1 VAKGFGM
8 TEVALEGLTKSYGP
22 KMHGQGQVIGPVSL
36 EVRRGELVS
45 LLGPS
50 GCGKTT
56 VLRMIAGF
64 AKPASGRIRLRDEDV
79 TASPPHLRRA
89 ALVFQS
95 YALFPHLSVFEN
107 IAFGLRRRRMAKAEL
122 VPRVARMIAVM
133 RLDGLA
139 DRLPQALSGGQQQ
152 RVALARALVI
162 EPAVILLDEPFSSL
176 DTKLRETTRMELRR
190 LQQELGF
197 TAILV
202 THDQG
207 EALSISD
214 RIAVMDKGLLV
225 QIGSAQDIYYRPVSP
240 FVAEFVGRSNRVPGG
255 ILRPESIRILPA
267 DAPEGQLATVS
278 SCAFLGAASEL
289 TVRLH
294 DGLML
299 TLAADGQAPLRHAP
313 GAQIRV
319 AWPQDAVITFGGPS

>member
-1 VAKGFGM
+1 M
-8 TEVALEGLTKSYGP
+8 TEVALEGLTKTYGP
-22 KMHGQGQVIGPVSL
+22 NQVIGPVSL
-36 EVRRGELVS
+36 EVRRGELLS

-64 AKPASGRIRLRDEDV
+64 VTPTSGSIRLRDEEV
-79 TASPPHLRRA
+79 TASPPHRRRA
-89 ALVFQS
+89 ALVFQN

-107 IAFGLRRRRMAKAEL
+107 IAFGLRRRRLAKAEIAA
-122 VPRVARMIAVM
+122 RVARMIAMM
-133 RLDGLA
+133 RLEGLA
-139 DRLPQALSGGQQQ
+139 DRLPPALSGGQQQ

-176 DTKLRETTRMELRR
+176 DTKLREATRMELRR

-214 RIAVMDKGLLV
+214 RIAVMDAGRLV
-225 QIGSAQDIYYRPVSP
+225 QIGSAQDIYYRPASP
-240 FVAEFVGRSNRVPGG
+240 FVAEFVGRANHVPGG

-267 DAPEGQLATVS
+267 DAPEGQTATIS
-278 SCAFLGAASEL
+278 ACAFLGAASEL
-289 TVRLH
+289 TVRTA
-294 DGLML
+294 DGLVL
-299 TLAADGQAPLRHAP
+299 TIAADGQAPLRHPP
-313 GAQIRV
+313 GTQIKI
-319 AWPQDAVITFGGPS
+319 AWPRDAVISFGGPS

>member
-1 VAKGFGM
+1 VAQGSGMSELALSGLVKAFG
-8 TEVALEGLTKSYGP
+8 T
-22 KMHGQGQVIGPVSL
+22 GQRIGPVSL

-64 AKPASGRIRLRDEDV
+64 VAPTQGNVTLRDEDV
-79 TASPPHLRRA
+79 TRRPPHLRPA
-89 ALVFQS
+89 ALVFQN

-107 IAFGLRRRRMAKAEL
+107 IAFGLRRRRLAKAEITE
-122 VPRVARMIAVM
+122 RVGRMIATM

-139 DRLPQALSGGQQQ
+139 ERRPKALSGGQQQ

-176 DTKLRETTRMELRR
+176 DSKLRESTRAELRH
-190 LQQELGF
+190 LQRQIGF
-197 TAILV
+197 TAVLV

-214 RIAVMDKGLLV
+214 RIAVMEQGQIV
-225 QIGSAQDIYYRPVSP
+225 QLGTAQDIYYRPASR
-240 FVAEFVGRSNRVPGG
+240 FVAEFIGRSNPVPGG
-255 ILRPESIRILPA
+255 VLRPESIRILPA
-267 DAPEGQLATVS
+267 EAEEGHLATVC
-278 SCAFLGAASEL
+278 SCVFLGAASEL
-289 TVRLH
+289 VIRTE
-294 DGLML
+294 DGLTL
-299 TLAADGQAPLRHAP
+299 TVAADGQAPLRHAP
-313 GAQIRV
+313 GSRLKV
-319 AWPQDAVITFGGPS
+319 TWPQDAVIAFGGSS